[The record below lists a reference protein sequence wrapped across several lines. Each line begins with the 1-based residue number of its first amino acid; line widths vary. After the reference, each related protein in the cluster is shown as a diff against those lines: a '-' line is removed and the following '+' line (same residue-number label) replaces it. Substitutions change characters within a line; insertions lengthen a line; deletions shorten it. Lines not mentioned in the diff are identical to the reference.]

1 MDWINCIIFAIAK
14 EAKVPPQ
21 HVRPLRYELTED
33 MVVVTADIKGLGLTP
48 IGMPDAI
55 FAERSGVHTIH

>member
-1 MDWINCIIFAIAK
+1 MDWINDIIFAIAK
-14 EAKVPPQ
+14 EAKVSPQ
-21 HVRPLRYELTED
+21 HITVLRYELTQD
-33 MVVVTADIKGLGLTP
+33 MTLVTADIKGHGLTP